1 MLDLPKT
8 TELRKQLPKSAVFS
22 KFQLN
27 NAQKEKI
34 DNDISKMYIV
44 NELTSGKINLEK
56 GKDVESIYVVNVL
69 LKSKSYND
77 QSIILISKIIP
88 QKIIFALEFEDEICI
103 AAYHTKLIKTDWQNK
118 ADARLQIKG
127 LNLDELWKNFI
138 VGIGG
143 IEIEQGNTLDE
154 QIELD
159 DKRQRIEKEIERLE
173 KQARAERQPKK
184 KFELVQKIKELKGNR
199 LNGLDS

>member
-1 MLDLPKT
+1 MLNLPKT

-56 GKDVESIYVVNVL
+56 GKDVESIYVVNVI
-69 LKSKSYND
+69 LKSKDYND

-88 QKIIFALEFEDEICI
+88 QKIIFALEFENEICI
-103 AAYHTKLIKTDWQNK
+103 AAYHTKLIKTAWQNNE
-118 ADARLQIKG
+118 DARLQIKG

-154 QIELD
+154 QIEID
-159 DKRQRIEKEIERLE
+159 EKRQRIEKEIERLE
-173 KQARAERQPKK
+173 KQARNERQPKK
-184 KFELVQKIKELKGNR
+184 KFELVQKIK
-199 LNGLDS
+199 GLRAKSF